1 MEEISLR
8 ELIEIL
14 IKQKK
19 IIAIITIVA
28 IILSGI
34 ISFFIIDPVYE
45 AKTILM
51 ASGMNIKAANGA
63 ETKGIEDIL
72 DNISKY
78 PQMTIEAYKEQ
89 IKNPQIL
96 DQVIKELKLD
106 EKDINRVALQ
116 NMIELSTIK
125 DTNLITI
132 TVKNSDKLLA
142 TDIANTIAKKFT
154 IHVSDI
160 AKNQAEKSSNYVK
173 TQMEIEK
180 EKLDEALV
188 EYKEYLSQPQGLDE
202 LKSEIESKTELI
214 TDYKAGLID
223 LDVELKKVLASLE
236 ANKKALSNLN
246 EKIVL
251 KKSILDDSL
260 ISDIA
265 IEKSNEG
272 IETLSNISMETEE
285 INEVYQSLKSTIII
299 DEARLT
305 ELKTEKI
312 AKEKAIN
319 EISLEL
325 EALQAKLADKQYE
338 DDIIRQKVEF
348 AKSTYES
355 FFNKY
360 EEARILKSSDIG
372 EASIIIVSPA
382 VEPLTPVG
390 PNKKLNLAIGAVLG
404 LMIGVFVA
412 FFIEYWENSGD
423 VNTKSTL
430 SIE

>member
-28 IILSGI
+28 IIVSGI
-34 ISFFIIDPVYE
+34 ISFFILDPIYQ

-51 ASGMNIKAANGA
+51 ASGMNTKAANGA

-72 DNISKY
+72 DNISRY

-106 EKDINRVALQ
+106 EKDINRVTLR
-116 NMIELSTIK
+116 NIIDLSTIK

-142 TDIANTIAKKFT
+142 TNIANTIAKKFT
-154 IHVSDI
+154 IHVSDL
-160 AKNQAEKSSNYVK
+160 AKTQAEKSSNYVK

-180 EKLDEALV
+180 AKLDEALV

-202 LKSEIESKTELI
+202 LKSEIASKTDLI
-214 TDYKAGLID
+214 TDYKASLIG
-223 LDVELKKVLASLE
+223 LDVELKKASASLE
-236 ANKKALSNLN
+236 ANKKALSNLD

-260 ISDIA
+260 ISNIA
-265 IEKSNEG
+265 IEKSKEG
-272 IETLSNISMETEE
+272 IETLSKISMETEE
-285 INEVYQSLKSTIII
+285 INEVYQTLKSTIIV
-299 DEARLT
+299 DETRLS
-305 ELKTEKI
+305 ELTTEKS
-312 AKEKAIN
+312 AKQKATN
-319 EISLEL
+319 DISLEL
-325 EALQAKLADKQYE
+325 EELQAKLADNQYK
-338 DDIIRQKVEF
+338 DDIIKQKVNF
-348 AKSTYES
+348 AQSTYES
-355 FFNKY
+355 FLNKY
-360 EEARILKSSDIG
+360 EETRILKSSDIG

-382 VEPLTPVG
+382 VEPLTPIG
-390 PNKKLNLAIGAVLG
+390 PNKKLNVAIAGVLG
-404 LMIGVFVA
+404 LMISVFAA
-412 FFIEYWENSGD
+412 FFIEYWKTSGND
-423 VNTKSTL
+423 AK
-430 SIE
+430 IQI